1 MDIRKEKIYSKRQ
14 LDIYWDDIVS
24 NYYLEKF
31 KNLSIK
37 ELDNE
42 FNNSLK
48 TLTKYLTKLNDQEKQ
63 YFVDLFARVIEF
75 YIENKVEKEI
85 SNSFSTLL
93 KLK

>member
-1 MDIRKEKIYSKRQ
+1 MDIRKEKISSKRQ

-24 NYYLEKF
+24 NYYLEQF

-48 TLTKYLTKLNDQEKQ
+48 TLTKYLTKLNDQEKK
-63 YFVDLFARVIEF
+63 YFVDLFARLIEF